1 MVDSHF
7 ILELPLPKKRGRWQ
21 KTAGLT
27 RAEAELLEVLGKA
40 IEKYGNP
47 SLKEIASC
55 YPNGAGYASMVQVY
69 LRRLR
74 DKGYVELPEAR
85 RSRGIK
91 LLNKDDSHASE

>member
-21 KTAGLT
+21 KTVGLT
-27 RAEAELLEVLGKA
+27 RAEAELLRVLGKA

-47 SLKEIASC
+47 SLKEIAGC
-55 YPNGAGYASMVQVY
+55 YPNGGYASMVQVY

-91 LLNKDDSHASE
+91 LVERE

>member
-27 RAEAELLEVLGKA
+27 RAEAELLAVLREA
-40 IEKYGNP
+40 IAKYGNP

-55 YPNGAGYASMVQVY
+55 YPNGGGYASMVQVY

-74 DKGYVELPEAR
+74 DKGYVELPKAR

-91 LLNKDDSHASE
+91 LVEQE

>member
-27 RAEAELLEVLGKA
+27 RAEAELLRVLGKA

-47 SLKEIASC
+47 SLKEIAGC
-55 YPNGAGYASMVQVY
+55 YPNGGYASMVQVY

-91 LLNKDDSHASE
+91 LVERE

>member
-47 SLKEIASC
+47 SLKEIAGC
-55 YPNGAGYASMVQVY
+55 YPNGGYASMVQVY

-91 LLNKDDSHASE
+91 LVERE

>member
-27 RAEAELLEVLGKA
+27 RAEAELLAVLREA
-40 IEKYGNP
+40 IAKYGNP

-55 YPNGAGYASMVQVY
+55 YPNGGGYASMVQVY

-91 LLNKDDSHASE
+91 LVEQE

>member
-21 KTAGLT
+21 KTVGLT
-27 RAEAELLEVLGKA
+27 RAEAELLRVLGKA

-47 SLKEIASC
+47 SLKEIAGC
-55 YPNGAGYASMVQVY
+55 YPNGGYASMVQVY

-91 LLNKDDSHASE
+91 LVEQE

>member
-27 RAEAELLEVLGKA
+27 RAEAELLAVLREA
-40 IEKYGNP
+40 IAKYGNP

-55 YPNGAGYASMVQVY
+55 YPNGGGYASMVQVY

-91 LLNKDDSHASE
+91 LVERE